1 MLAFA
6 AFAALAFQNPDTT
19 EIVLVATTDL
29 HGQVA
34 AWDYYRGAPAPG
46 GLTRAATAIDSL
58 RQVYPGRLVVV
69 DAGDDIAGSP
79 FAAYFGGVRPEDPHP
94 VIDAMNLVGYDA
106 ATPGEAEFAYGL
118 PMMDRALSAATFPF
132 VSGNLRVLPED
143 TLALRA
149 YRVLVREGV
158 KIGIAGFTTPGVMV
172 WQKDELRNRLH
183 VTPIDAE
190 ATAVFRELRRDADVA
205 IVLVHSGM
213 GGASSYDTTGV
224 GPENDAA
231 WFGEGTV
238 RPDLVVVGHSHRE
251 MVDSAFGGVHF
262 VQPRPFAGS
271 LAVAHLRVARAQGG
285 WHVVNI
291 RAERVLL
298 DAVAPSSR
306 VERRMAEKQA
316 AVSAWM
322 AQSLGEAAAPMPA
335 ASARAEDTP
344 LVRFISDVE
353 RRAAGAQLAATPV
366 SDIRAGFNEG
376 EITMAEVQRLY
387 PADYTLKAVKLS
399 GEQLHGYLEQAAR
412 YWYVDSAG
420 AVWVNSFVAGS
431 NYDIVGGA
439 EYTVDLSRPAGARIT
454 SLTVKGRPVMP
465 TDSFTLAL
473 SSFRQSGGGNY
484 AVLAGAPVVYDRGQR
499 IRDLL
504 VAEIRRRRTLD
515 PAAYSGTSWRI
526 VPERSAQAARGL
538 FVVGG
543 APRAAAPAA
552 APVAIPVAT
561 AVGASIELPEAPVIW
576 GSLRLPAPA
585 GPGGSLLRLTADA
598 YRNAMRADLALVA
611 SDEAK
616 ADLPA
621 GDVTDAAVSEALP
634 GSQRLLRITMRG
646 EDLRWVF
653 EHVVEGE
660 APCCEIS
667 GATLTYAPA
676 HDSFHRVKSVRFG
689 SGHDLEPR
697 KTYLVAISER
707 LVQGESFLLGG
718 ANCSVALGCATA
730 GLLGRWPVERSDSTG
745 ADALRAYL
753 HRLPQPVTP
762 PDTPRLLPAR

>member
-1 MLAFA
+1 MLALAAFA
-6 AFAALAFQNPDTT
+6 AFALQNPDTT
-19 EIVLVATTDL
+19 ELVLVATTDL

-34 AWDYYRGAPAPG
+34 AWDYYRGAAAPG

-79 FAAYFGGVRPEDPHP
+79 FAAYFSGVNPEEPHP
-94 VIDAMNLVGYDA
+94 VMDAMNLVGYDA
-106 ATPGEAEFAYGL
+106 ATPGEAEFAYGV
-118 PMMDRALSAATFPF
+118 PMMNRALSAATFPF
-132 VSGNLRVLPED
+132 VSGNLRVLPAD
-143 TLALRA
+143 TLALRS

-172 WQKDELRNRLH
+172 WQRDAVRNRLH

-190 ATAVFRELRRDADVA
+190 ATAVLRELRRDADVA
-205 IVLVHSGM
+205 VVLVHSGM
-213 GGASSYDTTGV
+213 GGPASYDTTGV

-231 WFGEGTV
+231 WFGEGTI

-251 MVDSAFGGVHF
+251 MVDSVFGGVHF
-262 VQPRPFAGS
+262 IQPRPFAGS
-271 LAVAHLRVARAQGG
+271 LAVAHLRVVRAQGG

-298 DAVAPSSR
+298 DAVAPSTR

-322 AQSLGEAAAPMPA
+322 AQSLGEAAAPMAA

-344 LVRFISDVE
+344 IVRFINDVQ
-353 RRAAGAQLAATPV
+353 RRAAGAQLSAASVP
-366 SDIRAGFNEG
+366 DIRAGFNEG
-376 EITMAEVQRLY
+376 EITMGEVQRLY

-399 GEQLHGYLEQAAR
+399 GEQLRGYLEQAAR

-420 AVWVNSFVAGS
+420 AIWINSFIAGN

-439 EYTVDLSRPAGARIT
+439 EYTVDLSRPVGARIT
-454 SLTVKGRPVMP
+454 ALSVKGRAVAP

-484 AVLAGAPVVYDRGQR
+484 AMLAAAPVVYDRGQR

-504 VAEIRRRRTLD
+504 VAEIRRRRTLN
-515 PAAYSGTSWRI
+515 PAAYAGSSWRI
-526 VPERSAQAARGL
+526 VPEKSAQAARGL

-543 APRAAAPAA
+543 APRAAGPAA
-552 APVAIPVAT
+552 APIAIPMAT
-561 AVGASIELPEAPVIW
+561 AVGGTIDLPEAPSIVA
-576 GSLRLPAPA
+576 SLRLPAPA
-585 GPGGSLLRLTADA
+585 GPGGSLLRLVADA

-621 GDVTDAAVSEALP
+621 GEILDAAIGAALP
-634 GSQRLLRITMRG
+634 GNQRLLRITMRG
-646 EDLRWVF
+646 ADLRWVF

-660 APCCEIS
+660 TPCCEIS
-667 GATLTYAPA
+667 GATLTYVPA
-676 HDSFHRVKSVRFG
+676 RERFHRVKSVRFG
-689 SGHDLEPR
+689 SGHDLDSK
-697 KTYLVAISER
+697 KTYVVAISER
-707 LVQGESFLLGG
+707 LVQGESFVLGG
-718 ANCSVALGCATA
+718 ANCSASLGCASA

-745 ADALRAYL
+745 ADALRGYL
-753 HRLPQPVTP
+753 HRMPQPVTP